1 MSAER
6 ILALPVEENN
16 TKINTNEPVHE
27 TATQPMLA
35 ENVIGIVDNEP
46 ALEVPARPIQS
57 QNVTE
62 IVENEPSHEIP
73 PSPMHENVT
82 EIANTEPA
90 HEAPIHP
97 MHGEDVIEMVRSEPT
112 QSTSKQTIHD
122 DDTIESIDNEPA
134 ANPTVTMPLMAPST
148 LQHLSRSTGC
158 FDEAATPQA
167 RKSVRWDKSLDAPKP
182 HPQSSVYDKE
192 LRVKSDNDAS
202 TPQIK
207 DLDRFF
213 LRMFSVVYAAGN
225 REMWGVTLQSSKN
238 IPTANVLI
246 KFLRANNGNLNDAE
260 KHLKKALKWRREAEP
275 QMLVKSGVF
284 SSRKYDGLGYV
295 TTYEEDGHRVVVS
308 WNIYDQV
315 KTAREAVFSPK
326 ESLKLRIAQV
336 EMAVMQ
342 LRLRDATTVTT
353 YGAAGDPYRIIEIH
367 DCSSLTS
374 FPARL
379 AALIAIKRATKV
391 VSLAYPEVVQERYF
405 VGASPTGWFTS
416 LLSRGRSFRQ
426 VFSQAEVANKFPA
439 SIAEKLPKVYG
450 GKGPELKEYALQ
462 VAFGKGK

>member
-1 MSAER
+1 MSTER
-6 ILALPVEENN
+6 VLALPVEDNN
-16 TKINTNEPVHE
+16 TEINTNEPAHG
-27 TATQPMLA
+27 TATGPMLD
-35 ENVIGIVDNEP
+35 EHVIDIVDNEP
-46 ALEVPARPIQS
+46 ANGVPAHLIHD

-62 IVENEPSHEIP
+62 VVENEPTHEIP
-73 PSPMHENVT
+73 SYPMYENVA

-90 HEAPIHP
+90 HEAPTHP
-97 MHGEDVIEMVRSEPT
+97 IYDEDVIGIVHSEPVQT
-112 QSTSKQTIHD
+112 TSKKTIHD
-122 DDTIESIDNEPA
+122 DDIIESIENEPV
-134 ANPTVTMPLMAPST
+134 ANPTVTMSLMAPST
-148 LQHLSRSTGC
+148 LQHTSRFTGC
-158 FDEAATPQA
+158 FDEAATPRA
-167 RKSVRWDKSLDAPKP
+167 RKSVRWDKSLDEPKP
-182 HPQSSVYDKE
+182 PPQSSVYDKE
-192 LRVKSDNDAS
+192 LRVKSDSDAS
-202 TPQIK
+202 IPQIK

-213 LRMFSVVYAAGN
+213 LHMFSIVYAAGN

-260 KHLKKALKWRREAEP
+260 KHLKQALKWRRETEP

-295 TTYEEDGHRVVVS
+295 TTHEEDGHRVVVS

-342 LRLRDATTVTT
+342 LRLRDATAVTT
-353 YGAAGDPYRIIEIH
+353 YGPAGDPYRIIEIH

-405 VGASPTGWFTS
+405 VGTSPTGWFTS
-416 LLSRGRSFRQ
+416 LLNRGRSFRQ
-426 VFSQAEVANKFPA
+426 VFSQAEVASKFPA

-450 GKGPELKEYALQ
+450 GEGPELNEYALQ
-462 VAFGKGK
+462 VAFEKGK